1 MDVRLLSKSGQQPK
15 WIRGVLLILGM
26 LILGQA
32 LQRYLMTDKGALAPF
47 LVGAA
52 CFFLAGLQKRL
63 YLAPEGVVRETRC
76 WGKSRVDLLPW
87 QEVEHVTLAFFKG
100 DMMAFFER
108 RDSVRGVRL
117 YFSRQDEWPLR
128 GLLKEFIPG
137 VEVATQEK
145 KF

>member
-1 MDVRLLSKSGQQPK
+1 
-15 WIRGVLLILGM
+15 
-26 LILGQA
+26 
-32 LQRYLMTDKGALAPF
+32 MTDGEEAWGDLHTHSFCSDGAD
-47 LVGAA
+47 
-52 CFFLAGLQKRL
+52 
-63 YLAPEGVVRETRC
+63 APEGVVRETRC